1 MLRAQDLAL
10 KLQGQGLQMRPQ
22 KRSRDQGRPRELQ
35 VKESFFT
42 QYFFIAGEK
51 GDSGDQ
57 AEQSVSRVEFEELSQ
72 KMQELQRNFSQQL
85 GRWIRE
91 YLWLATCSY

>member
-1 MLRAQDLAL
+1 MIAF
-10 KLQGQGLQMRPQ
+10 
-22 KRSRDQGRPRELQ
+22 S

-42 QYFFIAGEK
+42 QYYFIAGTS

-57 AEQSVSRVEFEELSQ
+57 AEQSVSRVEFEELLQ

-85 GRWIRE
+85 GR
-91 YLWLATCSY
+91 